1 MSLSKLFRQL
11 KPQILNSVTRPQRG
25 GSPTD
30 RQGHRINS
38 SSHLYQSHSQT
49 QPKLEYVGFHGNPI
63 SQREY
68 PRPLT
73 PVTSPHQ
80 RLVNIKSTNP
90 DSSILIEKRHT
101 VSSEI
106 VSDKPTDQSDK
117 ACSSPKLPVPK
128 TRLTN
133 FDHKV
138 VDEIRTSYNNIIDS
152 TSSKRSFSEN
162 ERASPSQELELSRTN
177 GDPSYLKLVQPP
189 TTSLELPIKDDK
201 IVISKQDNIQLVSTY
216 MLL

>member
-11 KPQILNSVTRPQRG
+11 KPQILNSVSRPQRG
-25 GSPTD
+25 SSPTD

-38 SSHLYQSHSQT
+38 SSHLYQTHSQT
-49 QPKLEYVGFHGNPI
+49 QPKLEYVGFNGNQI

-68 PRPLT
+68 PHPLT

-80 RLVNIKSTNP
+80 RLKSTKP
-90 DSSILIEKRHT
+90 DSSILIEKRYT

-106 VSDKPTDQSDK
+106 VSEQLDK

-133 FDHKV
+133 SDHKV
-138 VDEIRTSYNNIIDS
+138 VDEIRTSYNNIIDNA
-152 TSSKRSFSEN
+152 SSKRSFSEN
-162 ERASPSQELELSRTN
+162 ERGTPSQELELSRTN

-201 IVISKQDNIQLVSTY
+201 VVISKQDNVQLVSSY